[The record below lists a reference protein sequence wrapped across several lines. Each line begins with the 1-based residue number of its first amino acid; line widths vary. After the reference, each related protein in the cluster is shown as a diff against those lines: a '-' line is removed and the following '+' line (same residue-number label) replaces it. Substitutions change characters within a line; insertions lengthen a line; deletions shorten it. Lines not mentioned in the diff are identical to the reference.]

1 MALFKNTY
9 CTIRFLAAVTTSL
22 FDATIPLVVVAV
34 VIDKHHT
41 PQALKMEQLFVAVA
55 SLLVITYA
63 RDFLEQRFEKV
74 LMSLED
80 QMDASQ

>member
-9 CTIRFLAAVTTSL
+9 CTIRFLAAVTTSC
-22 FDATIPLVVVAV
+22 FDATIPLIVVAV
-34 VIDKHHT
+34 IIDKHHT

-80 QMDASQ
+80 QIDASQ